1 MGQDWKEYLKNEE
14 IKYKKLGNIKCP
26 AFNNE
31 EIYFNYHG
39 LRHIIYKGGKVRTKE
54 EIIKRFSLVPY
65 ISNILRKIKSVDS
78 EEKRVKEESIAYF
91 WTIKYRVRGQLQVR
105 IIIRRLNDGQLHF
118 FSIMRE

>member
-1 MGQDWKEYLKNEE
+1 M
-14 IKYKKLGNIKCP
+14 
-26 AFNNE
+26 
-31 EIYFNYHG
+31 
-39 LRHIIYKGGKVRTKE
+39 RTKE